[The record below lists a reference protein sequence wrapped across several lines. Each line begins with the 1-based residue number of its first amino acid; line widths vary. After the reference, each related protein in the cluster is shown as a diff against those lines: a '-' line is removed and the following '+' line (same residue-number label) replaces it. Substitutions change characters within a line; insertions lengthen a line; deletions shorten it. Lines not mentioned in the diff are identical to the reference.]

1 MEPFFSFSRKPWR
14 EAVTLSILVRAGECG
29 WAGWQ
34 EKGGENLLKE
44 IVYPCEWN
52 PPTHKRQE
60 EKMGIPVLLFTCWS
74 WYGGRGWEHL
84 WFSSDSTKVTTL
96 PDNLLLNGWAAWT
109 FSGAVISSSH
119 TTKASPHHTN
129 REGRTGLLWVV
140 AVSFPSMMTVERAVP
155 LPLFLKSWR
164 HKLYVVDSVMLQMM
178 LAWMFCHEEF
188 MALSPQWRPLWSGI
202 DIHTENKAFNPITH
216 LGRE

>member
-1 MEPFFSFSRKPWR
+1 MISTEGCFAYVDSSNLKGTWKSHALYLMELFLSFSRKPWR
-14 EAVTLSILVRAGECG
+14 EAVTLSILVRADECG

-34 EKGGENLLKE
+34 EMGGEHLLKE

-60 EKMGIPVLLFTCWS
+60 EKMGIPVLLFTCWC

-84 WFSSDSTKVTTL
+84 WFSSDSTNVTTL

-119 TTKASPHHTN
+119 TTKAALLIIPIGKEELGCCEWWWSPFPPWWQWKEQCPCLYFSN
-129 REGRTGLLWVV
+129 PEGT
-140 AVSFPSMMTVERAVP
+140 S
-155 LPLFLKSWR
+155 
-164 HKLYVVDSVMLQMM
+164 
-178 LAWMFCHEEF
+178 
-188 MALSPQWRPLWSGI
+188 
-202 DIHTENKAFNPITH
+202 
-216 LGRE
+216 